1 MAFSVWHMLSRRYSV
16 SLALV
21 IAAACGVAVFVA
33 AISRDSGA
41 ASSATAVAG
50 SFVGAGASPEA
61 LPTLPRVQVEDGPQ
75 PSAFLRPPRANET
88 HGSRNRC
95 SPETTVGLPQRVF

>member
-1 MAFSVWHMLSRRYSV
+1 MLSRRYSV